1 MHCVLC
7 TIDWQHQVCSWTQ
20 NYYNFIS
27 NKKCSICNTNFEQKR
42 DLNKHVATA
51 HVGKKPFICE
61 MCNAN
66 FEQKVNL
73 NKHVATVH
81 EGKKPFKCD
90 NCDANF
96 SEKSKL
102 KNNVTSVH
110 EGNKPF

>member
-1 MHCVLC
+1 MFFKASV
-7 TIDWQHQVCSWTQ
+7 
-20 NYYNFIS
+20 
-27 NKKCSICNTNFEQKR
+27 
-42 DLNKHVATA
+42 VA
-51 HVGKKPFICE
+51 K
-61 MCNAN
+61 
-66 FEQKVNL
+66 
-73 NKHVATVH
+73 VH